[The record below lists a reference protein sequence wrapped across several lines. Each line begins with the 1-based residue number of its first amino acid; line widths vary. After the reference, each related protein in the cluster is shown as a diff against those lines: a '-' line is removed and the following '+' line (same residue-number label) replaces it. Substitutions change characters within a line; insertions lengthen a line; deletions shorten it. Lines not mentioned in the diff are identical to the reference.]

1 VAVSTRA
8 EGPLRVGLVI
18 GQLTGGGAEGQLR
31 LLCEGLDR
39 TAVRPFVY
47 CLSTKVDPHGPLLA
61 RADVPVRIV
70 AGTRLGRVL
79 ELRHALAADAIDVV
93 HAWLFIGNAYAWA
106 ATLGARGRPLITSAR
121 NCKRQGRWLDAL
133 NRRAFRASR
142 AIIVN
147 SADVEAYIVREYGAP
162 AARIRVVPN
171 AIDLRRFQPQARTG
185 GGPRIITVGR
195 LVGQKNP
202 LRFVT
207 AAAALRARL
216 PDARFTIVGD
226 GPLRSAVES
235 AIRSAG
241 LEGACRLTGERHDIE
256 TLLGDADV
264 FWLTSDWEG
273 MPNVVIEALACGLPV
288 VASRVGGTADLI
300 ADGEQGFLVTPD
312 DVAAV
317 VARSVEILTDPA
329 LYAHMRAAAR
339 ARAEAF
345 GVGRM
350 VRAMCAAYE
359 HEAARLAA

>member
-8 EGPLRVGLVI
+8 DGPLRVGLVI
-18 GQLTGGGAEGQLR
+18 GQLTSGGTEGQLR

-47 CLSTKVDPHGPLLA
+47 CLSTQVDPYGPVLA
-61 RADVPVRIV
+61 RADVPVRII

-79 ELRHALAADAIDVV
+79 ELRQALAADAIDVV
-93 HAWLFIGNAYAWA
+93 HAWLFIANAFAWA
-106 ATLGARGRPLITSAR
+106 ATLGERRPLITSAR

-133 NRRAFRASR
+133 NRRAFRASS

-162 AARIRVVPN
+162 AGRIRVVPN

-185 GGPRIITVGR
+185 AEPRIITVGR

-216 PDARFTIVGD
+216 PDAQFTIVGD

-241 LEGACRLTGERHDIE
+241 LEGACRLTGERRDTE
-256 TLLGDADV
+256 TLLREADV

-312 DVAAV
+312 DVTAV
-317 VARSVEILTDPA
+317 VARSVEILTNPA

-350 VRAMCAAYE
+350 VDAMCAAYE
-359 HEAARLAA
+359 HGAARLAA